1 MTPAIS
7 NPWGSVAEQD
17 AGTLRLHL
25 LPERRGGGWRLFSQ
39 KSHRGQRRG
48 EDSEQSA
55 AQRSSEGSAKEGAQ
69 GEDLTWRRR
78 LERAVE
84 WIRRRGGVQEK
95 VLRELRE
102 PERVEVIHPA
112 RLSER
117 EAREIWRG
125 RLEALVRR
133 HRRWLIVDG
142 SLLPLSALAALV
154 PGPNVWFVYLA
165 WRALAHHRTARGGV
179 RALDELP
186 VRFTPEPGLDELVE
200 LMERRWVL
208 RRKQKIRALGERLG
222 IEGLEAAY

>member
-39 KSHRGQRRG
+39 HMHRGQRRG
-48 EDSEQSA
+48 EDSAPTATE
-55 AQRSSEGSAKEGAQ
+55 RSSEEPREGAQ
-69 GEDLTWRRR
+69 GEVLTWRRR
-78 LERAVE
+78 LQRAVE
-84 WIRRRGGVQEK
+84 WIQRRGGAQEK
-95 VLRELRE
+95 VLRELHE

-125 RLEALVRR
+125 RLEILVRR
-133 HRRWLIVDG
+133 HRRWLLVDG

-179 RALDELP
+179 RALEELP
-186 VRFTPEPGLDELVE
+186 VRFTPEPGLDQLVE
-200 LMERRWVL
+200 LTERRWVL
-208 RRKQKIRALGERLG
+208 RRKQKIRTLGERLG